1 MTLTL
6 SAAYPTEDFWRGR
19 RVFVTGHTGFKGS
32 WLTCWLLQMGAE
44 VRGFARPAS
53 RDGVPGGAGRQSLFE
68 ELELAA
74 HMDHVEGDIRDAEA
88 LRQAVA
94 DFDPEVVIHMAA
106 QPLVRLSYAAPVETY
121 ATNVMGTVHLLEA
134 CRTSAP
140 SVRSIVVVS
149 SDKCYENREQIWGYR
164 ESDPMGGHDPYSNS
178 KGCTELVTASYRNSF
193 FHTAPQLVD
202 RHPVAVASA
211 RAGNVIG
218 GGDWSL
224 DRLIPDAMRALASGQ
239 TLAIRHPNAL
249 RPWQHVLDPIA
260 GYLLLAERGW
270 ASPERFAQGWNFGP
284 ADHMTLSVGEVI
296 TSLGDMLG
304 PAFKWCQ
311 EPGDGLHEAT
321 ILRLDCAAAREFLG
335 WCPQLDAAQM
345 LNWTA
350 EWYRGSTAAQRAD
363 LVRRQIGDYRL
374 KLAGTDAAQGQ
385 GGSTNARVTAA

>member
-1 MTLTL
+1 MT
-6 SAAYPTEDFWRGR
+6 SFDPYPSEAFWRGR

-32 WLTCWLLQMGAE
+32 WLTSWLLQMQAE
-44 VRGFARPAS
+44 VRGFALPPS
-53 RDGVPGGAGRQSLFE
+53 RDGVPDCDGYQSLFE

-74 HMDHVEGDIRDAEA
+74 RMDHVAGDIRDADA
-88 LRQAVA
+88 LRHAVA
-94 DFDPEVVIHMAA
+94 AFDPEVVIHMAA
-106 QPLVRLSYAAPVETY
+106 QPLVRLSYTAPVETY

-140 SVRSIVVVS
+140 SLRSVVVVS

-178 KGCTELVTASYRNSF
+178 KGCTELVTAAYRNSYF
-193 FHTAPQLVD
+193 QQASEGGS
-202 RHPVAVASA
+202 RHRVALASA

-224 DRLIPDAMRALASGQ
+224 DRLIPDAMRAFASGQ
-239 TLAIRHPNAL
+239 TLSIRHPDAL

-270 ASPERFAQGWNFGP
+270 AAPERFSQGWNFGP

-296 TSLGDMLG
+296 AALGDTLG
-304 PAFKWCQ
+304 PGFNWRQ

-321 ILRLDCAAAREFLG
+321 LLRLDCAAAREYLA
-335 WCPQLDAAQM
+335 WRPQLDAADM
-345 LNWTA
+345 LSWTA
-350 EWYRGSTAAQRAD
+350 EWHRGATAAQRSE
-363 LVRRQIGDYRL
+363 LVHGQIAAYRK
-374 KLAGTDAAQGQ
+374 KLSGTKKTSVPGE
-385 GGSTNARVTAA
+385 SEKPRTTAA